1 MAQVTDAL
9 GVFWKTLEGYKHQH
23 TNTQAALQQ
32 LSHLGAPNDTSIL
45 DSGLLARQNRYWGD
59 LKQLRADKITLEA
72 RLATAELQRATAEAQ
87 RDAALDSARSA
98 RNALAQLKQDI
109 THEKA
114 TTERIRAIAERNRTE
129 TAEERTERVRDEKF
143 RAAHRERLF
152 SAL

>member
-1 MAQVTDAL
+1 MDMTHGARQDIHFA
-9 GVFWKTLEGYKHQH
+9 
-23 TNTQAALQQ
+23 QAALQQ
-32 LSHLGAPNDTSIL
+32 LSHLGAPNNTSIL
-45 DSGLLARQNRYWGD
+45 DSGLVARKNRWWGD
-59 LKQLRADKITLEA
+59 LKQLRTDKAALEA
-72 RLATAELQRATAEAQ
+72 QLEMAELQRATAESE

-98 RNALAQLKQDI
+98 RNALSQLKQDI
-109 THEKA
+109 AREKA